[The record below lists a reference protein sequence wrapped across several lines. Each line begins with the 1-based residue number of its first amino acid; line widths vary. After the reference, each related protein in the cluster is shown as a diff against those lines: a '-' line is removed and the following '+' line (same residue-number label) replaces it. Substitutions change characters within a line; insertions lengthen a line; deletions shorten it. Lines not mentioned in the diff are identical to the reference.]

1 MSREEDGGRLA
12 CRAASERIGSSAG
25 KASKVRTDSAPQS
38 DEQSVSFANTVSKA
52 GLNDFVQLD
61 TLLNDP
67 SSVCGFQGANLE
79 NKKGPMAQLVRAPP
93 CHGGGRGFESHSG
106 RLSFHKTIGGI
117 PEWPKGADCKSVSS
131 AFGGSNPPS
140 PTARALNMGS

>member
-1 MSREEDGGRLA
+1 MRREEDGGRLA

-25 KASKVRTDSAPQS
+25 KASKVRTDLAPQS

-67 SSVCGFQGANLE
+67 SSVCGFQGASLE
-79 NKKGPMAQLVRAPP
+79 STFLDSSMVEHPAVNRVVAGSSPARGALRPHGQAVKTSPF
-93 CHGGGRGFESHSG
+93 HGGNSG
-106 RLSFHKTIGGI
+106 SI
-117 PEWPKGADCKSVSS
+117 PDGVT
-131 AFGGSNPPS
+131 F
-140 PTARALNMGS
+140 L